1 LNSTLLLTLR
11 RLRAPIILLI
21 VVFAAGMMGLVLIP
35 GVDAQGEPWRMTMFQ
50 AFYFTSYT
58 ASTIGFGEIPNEF
71 TDRQRLWVTVIIYAS
86 VIGWAYLLSNLLSLG
101 RDQAVRKALIE
112 GRFRRRVDALVEPFY
127 LICGFG
133 ETGQLI
139 ARALDLRDRRF
150 VVVEIDET
158 RAQQLDLMDF
168 HQAPL
173 ALAADAR
180 LPDNLCSAGL
190 RRDQCRGVLAL
201 TNDDQANLAVA
212 MTVRLLEP
220 NLPVLA
226 RAMSRETAAN
236 MASFGTHHII
246 NPFARFG
253 EQLALS
259 ISAPATYRLVSWL
272 TGLPGTRL
280 NPENA
285 PPHGAWVVCGYGRFG
300 REVVR
305 AFHAQ
310 GLEVTIIDPVAP
322 DDPGMPSVRG
332 LGTEAAPLAAAGI
345 HTAVGI
351 VAGTDDDVNNLSI
364 VVTARELNP
373 RLYTIVRQNLQANE
387 ALFDAFDADVTM
399 VSSELIASECLAV
412 IRTPLLAPFL
422 DVARHRDA
430 AWADALIARLQA
442 ACGAPAPSIWS
453 VTLNI
458 AEAPAMYYLLMEH
471 GHATVGDLLRQPAK
485 RDEPLACVP
494 LLLRRMDES
503 VLLPADDFALQPGDQ
518 LLFAGR
524 NWARE
529 QQQYQLRSDKV
540 RDYVLTGRDPPVG
553 WIWQRLQ
560 RPRSTR
566 PPAARAR

>member
-1 LNSTLLLTLR
+1 MNSTLLLTLR
-11 RLRAPIILLI
+11 RLRAPIVLLI
-21 VVFAAGMMGLVLIP
+21 VVFAVGMVGLVLIP
-35 GVDAQGEPWRMTMFQ
+35 GVDEHGEPWHMSMFQ

-58 ASTIGFGEIPNEF
+58 ASTIGFGEIPHQF

-86 VIGWAYLLSNLLSLG
+86 VIGWAYLVTNLLSLG

-112 GRFRRRVDALVEPFY
+112 GRFRRRVDALVEPFH

-139 ARALDLRDRRF
+139 AHALDLRGRRF

-158 RAQQLDLMDF
+158 RAQEVDLMDF
-168 HQAPL
+168 RQVPL
-173 ALAADAR
+173 ALAGDAR
-180 LPDNLCSAGL
+180 LPDNLEAAGL

-226 RAMSRETAAN
+226 RAMTRETAAN

-253 EQLALS
+253 EQLALA
-259 ISAPATYRLVSWL
+259 ISAPASYRLVSWI

-285 PPHGAWVVCGYGRFG
+285 PPRGAWVVCGYGRFG

-310 GLEVTIIDPVAP
+310 GLEVTIIDPNAP
-322 DDPGMPSVRG
+322 DDPAIPSVRG
-332 LGTEAAPLAAAGI
+332 LGTEAEPLTAAGI
-345 HTAVGI
+345 ETAVGI

-373 RLYTIVRQNLQANE
+373 HLYTIVRQN
-387 ALFDAFDADVTM
+387 
-399 VSSELIASECLAV
+399 C
-412 IRTPLLAPFL
+412 TPT
-422 DVARHRDA
+422 AR
-430 AWADALIARLQA
+430 
-442 ACGAPAPSIWS
+442 CS
-453 VTLNI
+453 T
-458 AEAPAMYYLLMEH
+458 
-471 GHATVGDLLRQPAK
+471 
-485 RDEPLACVP
+485 
-494 LLLRRMDES
+494 
-503 VLLPADDFALQPGDQ
+503 
-518 LLFAGR
+518 
-524 NWARE
+524 
-529 QQQYQLRSDKV
+529 
-540 RDYVLTGRDPPVG
+540 
-553 WIWQRLQ
+553 
-560 RPRSTR
+560 RST
-566 PPAARAR
+566 PT

>member
-1 LNSTLLLTLR
+1 VHSSLLLMLR

-21 VVFAAGMMGLVLIP
+21 AVFATGMVGLVLIP
-35 GVDAQGEPWRMTMFQ
+35 GADEHGEPWHMTMFQ

-58 ASTIGFGEIPNEF
+58 ASTIGFGEIPHEF
-71 TDRQRLWVTVIIYAS
+71 TDRQRLWVTFIIYAS
-86 VIGWAYLLSNLLSLG
+86 VIGWAYLVASLLSLG
-101 RDQAVRKALIE
+101 RDRAVRKSLTDS
-112 GRFRRRVDALVEPFY
+112 RFRRRVDALVEPFY

-139 ARALDLRDRRF
+139 ARALDLRGRRF

-158 RAQQLDLMDF
+158 RAQEVDLMDF

-180 LPDNLCSAGL
+180 LPDRLAAAGL

-220 NLPVLA
+220 NVPVLA
-226 RAMSRETAAN
+226 RAMNRETAAN

-253 EQLALS
+253 EQLALA
-259 ISAPATYRLVSWL
+259 ISAPANYRLVSWL

-280 NPENA
+280 NPENS
-285 PPHGAWVVCGYGRFG
+285 PPRGAWVVCGYGRFG

-310 GLEVTIIDPVAP
+310 GLEVTIIDPNAP
-322 DDPGMPSVRG
+322 DDPRIPSVRG
-332 LGTEAAPLAAAGI
+332 LGTEATPLAAAGI

-373 RLYTIVRQNLQANE
+373 KLFTIVRQNLHANR

-412 IRTPLLAPFL
+412 VRAPLLAPFL
-422 DVARHRDA
+422 EIARRSDA
-430 AWADALIARLQA
+430 AWAHALTARLQA
-442 ACGAPAPSIWS
+442 ACGEPTPAIWS

-458 AEAPAMYYLLMEH
+458 ADAPAMYYLLMEH
-471 GHATVGDLLRQPAK
+471 GRVTVRDLLRQPSN
-485 RDEPLACVP
+485 RDEMLACVP
-494 LLLRRMDES
+494 LFLQRTDES
-503 VLLPADDFALQPGDQ
+503 VALPDDRFVLQPGDR

-524 NWARE
+524 SWARN
-529 QQQYQLRSDKV
+529 QQQSLLRSDKV

-553 WIWQRLQ
+553 WIWRRLKRTQ
-560 RPRSTR
+560 
-566 PPAARAR
+566 